1 MRKAIILLLSAFIIS
16 NLVSAQEIITKDQ
29 TELAPPTKL
38 KDILIPFSDTTAYYN
53 PDSVRREMDK
63 RPYFTLFKDNY
74 FLVGAPLGTKPT
86 KENSNVKF
94 QISIS
99 QRLTKSTLPFNTYL
113 YLTYTQKVIWNV
125 FEKSMPMKDM
135 NFNPGIG
142 LGRMIIHKDKVI
154 GFSYFQFEHESNG
167 RDGDASRSW
176 NKISMYAGLQLNRY
190 WDVQAKFWLP
200 IIDGSLNKD
209 ILDYS
214 GIFQIS
220 ANYNWSDRFTAGMVF
235 VKRRGFN
242 FNGNL
247 QLGLSYKLF
256 KNQNQYLYLQYYN
269 GYGEYLLDYNKYQS
283 MLRIG
288 LIIRPQFFSI
298 Y

>member
-1 MRKAIILLLSAFIIS
+1 MRKAIILILSAFIIS
-16 NLVSAQEIITKDQ
+16 NLISAQEIITKDQ
-29 TELAPPTKL
+29 TELAPPPKL

-154 GFSYFQFEHESNG
+154 GFSYFQLEHESNG

-200 IIDGSLNKD
+200 IVDGGLNKD

-242 FNGNL
+242 FNGNI

-288 LIIRPQFFSI
+288 LFIRPQFFSI

>member
-1 MRKAIILLLSAFIIS
+1 MRKAIVLLLSAFIIS

-142 LGRMIIHKDKVI
+142 LGRLIIHKDKVI

-200 IIDGSLNKD
+200 IVDGGLNKD

>member
-1 MRKAIILLLSAFIIS
+1 MRKAIILILSAFIIS
-16 NLVSAQEIITKDQ
+16 NLISAQEIITKDQ
-29 TELAPPTKL
+29 TELAPPSKL

-99 QRLTKSTLPFNTYL
+99 QRLTKSILPFNTYL

-154 GFSYFQFEHESNG
+154 GFSYFQLEHESNG

-200 IIDGSLNKD
+200 IVDGGLNKD

-242 FNGNL
+242 FNGNI

>member
-1 MRKAIILLLSAFIIS
+1 MRKAIVLLLSAFIIS
-16 NLVSAQEIITKDQ
+16 NLMSAQEIITKDQ
-29 TELAPPTKL
+29 TELAPPPKL

-154 GFSYFQFEHESNG
+154 GFSYFQLEHESNG

-200 IIDGSLNKD
+200 IVDGGLNKD

-220 ANYNWSDRFTAGMVF
+220 ANYNWSDRLTAGMVF

-242 FNGNL
+242 LNGNI
-247 QLGLSYKLF
+247 QLDLSYKLF

>member
-1 MRKAIILLLSAFIIS
+1 MRKAIILILSAFIIS
-16 NLVSAQEIITKDQ
+16 NLISAQEIITKDQ
-29 TELAPPTKL
+29 TELAPPPKL

-99 QRLTKSTLPFNTYL
+99 QRLTKSILPFNTYL

-154 GFSYFQFEHESNG
+154 GFSYFQLEHESNG

-200 IIDGSLNKD
+200 IVDGGLNKD

-242 FNGNL
+242 FNGNI